1 MCRAILSGCMKFEL
15 DHKKEPNRETLIGF
29 IIRFFVLT
37 RSKMVVEIQAW
48 KSNFP
53 FPCKYEDPLCIFLK
67 SSVKRWALESHKIE
81 FLKNQVWIS
90 WNIKFFE

>member
-37 RSKMVVEIQAW
+37 RSETVVEIQAW
-48 KSNFP
+48 KSNLP
-53 FPCKYEDPLCIFLK
+53 FPCEYKYTLC
-67 SSVKRWALESHKIE
+67 
-81 FLKNQVWIS
+81 N
-90 WNIKFFE
+90 FFEIVGQKMGLRTAQN